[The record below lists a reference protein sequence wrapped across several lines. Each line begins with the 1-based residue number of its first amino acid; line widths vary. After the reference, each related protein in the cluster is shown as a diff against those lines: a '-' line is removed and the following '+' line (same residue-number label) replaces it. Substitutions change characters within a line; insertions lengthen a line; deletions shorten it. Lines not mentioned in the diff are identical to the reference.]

1 MPRETGKKRN
11 LRPRTNH
18 MAKQSLSLD
27 DCFAADEKKKRR
39 RTIQSTAANTENQR
53 LQAEF
58 LGSLVGDDKGG
69 KRPRGTLVPKWVL
82 RIGLN
87 STDAL
92 VFAQLAYWLKLG
104 NSPNQKRKLQLRW
117 VAKSAGDLAEE
128 LHRTVNEVNHAI
140 DRLKRRELITWETKK
155 FSGIRQRHI
164 SIDWSNVIAAYK
176 DATADYR
183 SGSSSS

>member
-1 MPRETGKKRN
+1 MPSTTGPKRN
-11 LRPRTNH
+11 LKPRTNH
-18 MAKQSLSLD
+18 MAEKSLSLD
-27 DCFAADEKKKRR
+27 GCFAADEKKKQT
-39 RTIQSTAANTENQR
+39 RTIRSTAADTENQR

-58 LGSLVGDDKGG
+58 LGSLVEDDKGD
-69 KRPRGTLVPKWVL
+69 KRPRGTQVPKWLL

-92 VFAQLAYWLKLG
+92 VFAQLAYWLERS
-104 NSPNQKRKLQLRW
+104 NPPTQKRELQLRW

-140 DRLKRRELITWETKK
+140 DRLKRRELITWERRK
-155 FSGIRQRHI
+155 FAGIRQRHI